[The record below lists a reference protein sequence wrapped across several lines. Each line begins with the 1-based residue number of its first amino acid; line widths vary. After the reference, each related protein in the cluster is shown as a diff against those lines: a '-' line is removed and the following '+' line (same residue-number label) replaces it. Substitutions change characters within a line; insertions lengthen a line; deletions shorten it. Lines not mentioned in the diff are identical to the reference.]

1 MTVPDPSATPPAKA
15 TSPLMRVARI
25 LWIFVA
31 IIVVM
36 GVLGSVLGTKKKDEQ
51 STNADDTSGS
61 STPAVSA
68 ATEPAA
74 AKKNSAATPL
84 ATSIDGFEAAI
95 PILKQR
101 GRKTQQ
107 SDGAATHS
115 WKNLSV
121 SGGKNFLTLMD
132 SDNNDVAENGVAGIM
147 MLKDNQTSQLEGL
160 VFAMKLVETASGE
173 PLKADQFTSW
183 FIGAMGG
190 KETTRTFGTVVV
202 KVSRVDANDGSLFMV
217 ALNP

>member
-36 GVLGSVLGTKKKDEQ
+36 GVLGSVFGSKKKDEQ

-84 ATSIDGFEAAI
+84 ATSIDGFEAEI
-95 PILKQR
+95 PLLKQR
-101 GRKTQQ
+101 GRKTIQ
-107 SDGAATHS
+107 SDGETTHS
-115 WKNLSV
+115 WSNLSV
-121 SGGKNFLTLMD
+121 SGGKSFLILND
-132 SDNNDVAENGVAGIM
+132 ADGNDVPESGAAWIM
-147 MLKDNQTSQLEGL
+147 MLKDNKTSQFEGL
-160 VFAMKLVETASGE
+160 VIAMKVVETASGE
-173 PLKADQFTSW
+173 KMTSDEFIPWFT
-183 FIGAMGG
+183 GAMGG
-190 KETTRTFGTVVV
+190 KETSRRFGTVTV
-202 KVSRVDANDGSLFMV
+202 KVSRVDTGDGTMCTV